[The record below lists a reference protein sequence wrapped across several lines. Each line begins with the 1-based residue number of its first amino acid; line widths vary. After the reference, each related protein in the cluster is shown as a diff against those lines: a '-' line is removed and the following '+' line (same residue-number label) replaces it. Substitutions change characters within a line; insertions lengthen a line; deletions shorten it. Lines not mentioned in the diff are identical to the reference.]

1 MTITDENKTK
11 QKKRKQLFFSLALT
25 LANCS
30 SLFCIL
36 SMQNKAIF
44 VIKLQISKY
53 LFLAGP
59 KIWEG
64 LAVAD
69 KIFKPSDV
77 LDGM

>member
-1 MTITDENKTK
+1 
-11 QKKRKQLFFSLALT
+11 
-25 LANCS
+25 
-30 SLFCIL
+30 
-36 SMQNKAIF
+36 MQNKAIF

-77 LDGM
+77 LDGR